1 MKPANVA
8 MPGAQSNRTDKSVVS
23 RVQKVQRDAKFSR
36 MAGGEYNSRN
46 SMAATVQ
53 EGGVNLPTAS
63 AVSQDTPMVSQNQLA
78 SQIQQVAATT
88 PTGLDRPLSHGA
100 MGGPGADA
108 SINMP
113 PVDNPNS
120 GEMLARA
127 MYIMN
132 PTPQLRRIVEAF
144 NEASSLNETMY

>member
-1 MKPANVA
+1 MKPADVA

-36 MAGGEYNSRN
+36 MAGGDYNSRN

-53 EGGVNLPTAS
+53 EGGVNMPTAS
-63 AVSQDTPMVSQNQLA
+63 AVSQDITMPSGNSLVSNV
-78 SQIQQVAATT
+78 QQTSATT
-88 PTGLDRPLSHGA
+88 PTGNNVPLSHGA
-100 MGGPGADA
+100 NGGPGADA

-127 MYIMN
+127 MFIMN
-132 PTPQLRRIVEAF
+132 PTPQTRRIVEAF
-144 NEASSLNETMY
+144 NEASALNETMY